1 MKITGSQIV
10 IECLVE
16 QGVDTVFGYPGGA
29 ILNIYDELYKNENRI
44 RHILTAHEQ
53 GASHA
58 ADGYARATGK
68 VGVCMATSGPGAT
81 NLVTGIATAYM
92 DSVPLVAITC
102 NVGKSLLGK
111 DSFQEIDITGVTMP
125 ITKHNFI
132 VMDVKDLAQTIREA
146 FAIARS
152 GRPGPVLI
160 DIPKDVTA
168 AVTEFEPLKNPFNV
182 EMLISNHKNIKRAV
196 TLSEP
201 NEEQLKMAAELI
213 NSAKRPVI
221 YAGGGVKISGAE
233 KELLAFAEKADI
245 PVSESLMAR
254 DCFPSLHPL
263 CTWMVGMHGTKASNM
278 AITESDL
285 VIAIGARFSDR
296 VYGDSSKFA
305 QHAKVLH
312 IDIDPAEI
320 NKNISTDGCVVGDVK
335 QVLSALIPMINSVKH
350 DEWISQVQ
358 EWKKEYPSC
367 YDKNPKDSIN
377 PKFICECINRIA
389 GEDTFIT
396 TEVGQHQMWT
406 VQFYPFSKPRTFI
419 TSGGLGT
426 MGYGTGAAIGI
437 QLAKPERR
445 VVHIAGDGSFR
456 MNCNELA
463 TISHYNLPIVIVVE
477 NNNALGNVRM
487 WQRLFYGKR
496 FSQTTL
502 DFGPDWVK
510 LADAYGIKG
519 YRATNAKE
527 FEKVFAEAFKSG
539 KAAIID
545 ARVDKDEMVLPM
557 VPGGKP
563 IYNMI
568 MELSKEMMD

>member
-168 AVTEFEPLKNPFNV
+168 AVTEFEPLKNPSDV
-182 EMLISNHKNIKRAV
+182 DMLISRHKNIKRAV

-201 NEEQLKMAAELI
+201 DEGQLKMAAELI
-213 NSAKRPVI
+213 NGAKRPVI

-335 QVLSALIPMINSVKH
+335 QVLAALLPMINAVKH

-406 VQFYPFSKPRTFI
+406 AQFYPFSKPRTFI

-502 DFGPDWVK
+502 NFGPDWVK

>member
-406 VQFYPFSKPRTFI
+406 AQFYPFSKPRTFI

-463 TISHYNLPIVIVVE
+463 TISHYNLPIIIVVE

>member
-1 MKITGSQIV
+1 MKLNGSQIV
-10 IECLVE
+10 IECLIE
-16 QGVDTVFGYPGGA
+16 QGVDKVFGYPGGA
-29 ILNIYDELYKNENRI
+29 ILNIYDELYKNEKRLT
-44 RHILTAHEQ
+44 HILTAHEQ
-53 GASHA
+53 GAAHA

-92 DSVPLVAITC
+92 DSIPLVAITC
-102 NVGKSLLGK
+102 NVGRSLLGK

-132 VMDVKDLAQTIREA
+132 VMDVKELAQTIREA
-146 FAIARS
+146 FAIAKT

-160 DIPKDVTA
+160 DIPKDITA
-168 AVTEFEPLKNPFNV
+168 AETDFEPL
-182 EMLISNHKNIKRAV
+182 SNIDDREILANGHENIRRVITVKEAD
-196 TLSEP
+196 P
-201 NEEQLKMAAELI
+201 EELKVAAELI
-213 NSAKRPVI
+213 NKAKRPII

-233 KELLAFAEKADI
+233 KELLDFAEKAQI

-254 DCFPSLHPL
+254 DCFPADNPL

-278 AITESDL
+278 GITESDL

-296 VYGDSSKFA
+296 VYGNADKFA
-305 QHAKVLH
+305 KKAKILH

-320 NKNISTDGCVVGDVK
+320 SKNIAATSCVIGDVK
-335 QVLSALIPMINSVKH
+335 DVLSKLIPMVEKADH
-350 DEWISQVQ
+350 KEWLEQI
-358 EWKKEYPSC
+358 EAWKKEYPSC
-367 YDKNPKDSIN
+367 YDKNPADSIN
-377 PKFICECINRIA
+377 PKFICEHIA
-389 GEDTFIT
+389 KTAGADTFIT

-406 VQFYPFSKPRTFI
+406 AQFYPFTKARRFV

-437 QLAKPERR
+437 QCALPDAR

-463 TISHYNLPIVIVVE
+463 TISHYQLPIVIVVE

-510 LADAYGIKG
+510 LAEAYGIKG
-519 YRATNAKE
+519 YRATNAKD
-527 FEKVFAEAFKSG
+527 FAKVFDEAFKSG

-557 VPGGKP
+557 VPGGSP
-563 IYNMI
+563 IFNMI
-568 MELSKEMMD
+568 MELSKDVMD